1 MEHIFIIAR
10 FRFVAVATNV
20 YARNRHAEILLRTL
34 AEFTSKPFF
43 LFCQQMP
50 VGMTKEIMCG
60 PRNSVRTIRFENLTK
75 TKDFTL
81 FNELLL
87 YAFFEPSQQN
97 KFII

>member
-1 MEHIFIIAR
+1 
-10 FRFVAVATNV
+10 
-20 YARNRHAEILLRTL
+20 
-34 AEFTSKPFF
+34 
-43 LFCQQMP
+43 MP
-50 VGMTKEIMCG
+50 VGMTKEIVCG
-60 PRNSVRTIRFENLTK
+60 PRNSMRTIRFENLTK